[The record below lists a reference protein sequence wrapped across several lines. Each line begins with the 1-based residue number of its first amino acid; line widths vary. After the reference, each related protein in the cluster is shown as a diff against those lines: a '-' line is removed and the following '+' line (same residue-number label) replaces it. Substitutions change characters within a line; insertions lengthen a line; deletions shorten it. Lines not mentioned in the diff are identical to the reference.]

1 MVRSSNS
8 DYQVRIH
15 PNQNLSG
22 SCTRLLK
29 SISFLSSFFKP
40 VGLAFSPVYLSASV
54 DGAIFVHGSTVPVVC
69 MDPYHLFLFCSSS
82 QILRLIRH
90 SCNCF
95 FVIDMTSF
103 RICSHLAFHSSSS
116 CRSQS
121 SASFSNAATCSGSAV
136 NSNATMCLHT
146 KRSPIRLAWSLI
158 ISRGLPFS

>member
-8 DYQVRIH
+8 DYQDRVQ
-15 PNQNLSG
+15 PNQKLTG

-29 SISFLSSFFKP
+29 FLRILSSFFKP
-40 VGLAFSPVYLSASV
+40 VGLPFSPVYLNASV
-54 DGAIFVHGSTVPVVC
+54 DGAIFVHGSTVPIVWQGR
-69 MDPYHLFLFCSSS
+69 YHLFLFCSSS

-136 NSNATMCLHT
+136 NSNATMCLHIT
-146 KRSPIRLAWSLI
+146 RRPLAKGQSQVER
-158 ISRGLPFS
+158 RG